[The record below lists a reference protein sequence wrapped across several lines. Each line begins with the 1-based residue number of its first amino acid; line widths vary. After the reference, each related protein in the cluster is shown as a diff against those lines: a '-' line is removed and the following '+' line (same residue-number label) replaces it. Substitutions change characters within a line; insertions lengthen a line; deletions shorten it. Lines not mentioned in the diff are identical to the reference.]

1 MILQVMILQVMRR
14 LVIRIYIG
22 GIKSWGRNILFG
34 VGLMASCSAVALA
47 ADPITGVAHNQTRNR
62 PAAGD
67 EVILLRLDQGMQ
79 EEARTM
85 TDSQGSFT
93 LKVRYPN
100 ALHLVRPSDNGD
112 VARVRTCSALL
123 GEGIDELWSTVE
135 ELVARIDAATRIREG
150 DEAELWADL
159 RSMHLFDP
167 ATGRNITLDDV
178 GGTGGTSAVVPTSG
192 TTDGPASLTTDN
204 A

>member
-1 MILQVMILQVMRR
+1 MGFRATIDVLESMGSDVYVYFSKEIEQGVDAAELAELARDSGR
-14 LVIRIYIG
+14 ADTG
-22 GIKSWGRNILFG
+22 GS
-34 VGLMASCSAVALA
+34 
-47 ADPITGVAHNQTRNR
+47 
-62 PAAGD
+62 GD
-67 EVILLRLDQGMQ
+67 
-79 EEARTM
+79 
-85 TDSQGSFT
+85 
-93 LKVRYPN
+93 
-100 ALHLVRPSDNGD
+100 
-112 VARVRTCSALL
+112 
-123 GEGIDELWSTVE
+123 TV
-135 ELVARIDAATRIREG
+135 VARIDAATRIREG